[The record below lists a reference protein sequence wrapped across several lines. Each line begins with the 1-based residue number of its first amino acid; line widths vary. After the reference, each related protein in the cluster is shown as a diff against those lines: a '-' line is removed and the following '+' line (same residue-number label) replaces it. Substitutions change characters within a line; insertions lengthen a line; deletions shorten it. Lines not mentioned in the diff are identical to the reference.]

1 MGKDLKE
8 QRKEIDRIDRQ
19 ILRLLNRRARIVLE
33 VGKQKAK
40 EGKGIYD
47 PAREEETLNR
57 LSAENTGPFPQDA
70 LGTVFREIISASRSL
85 EGPLRVCFLGPEG
98 TFTHLATLRHF
109 GSSVQLVSKSSIDEV
124 FTEVEQR
131 GAEFGVVPVENSLE
145 GSIGRTL
152 DLFIDSDL
160 KVFAEVLLPVSH
172 DLLSLSRRLSNIE
185 RVYSHPQ
192 AFAQCRSWL
201 KENLS
206 GREWCEVESTAQAA
220 QKAAADRKGAAIA
233 SEFAGR
239 RYGLHTLKERIEDSA
254 FNVTRFLV
262 ISSRKAKRGRRDK
275 TSLLLSLKDEPGSL
289 FRALEPLARKGINL
303 TKIESRPLKRK
314 AWEYIFFIDLDGHIN
329 EQRIQRPLKEAES
342 HCLFLK
348 VLGSYPKARGA
359 EGE

>member
-1 MGKDLKE
+1 LGKGLKE
-8 QRKEIDRIDRQ
+8 RRNEIDRIDRQ
-19 ILRLLNRRARIVLE
+19 LLRLLNRRARIVLE
-33 VGKQKAK
+33 VGEQKVK

-47 PAREEETLNR
+47 PSREEETLDR
-57 LSAENTGPFPQDA
+57 LSAENPGPFPSEA
-70 LGTVFREIISASRSL
+70 LNTVFREIISASRSL

-109 GSSVQLVSKSSIDEV
+109 GSSVQLVSQGSIDEV
-124 FTEVEQR
+124 FTEVEQQR
-131 GAEFGVVPVENSLE
+131 AEFGVVPVENSLE
-145 GSIGRTL
+145 GSVGRTL
-152 DLFIDSDL
+152 DLFIDSEL

-172 DLLSLSRRLSNIE
+172 DLLSLGGRLTDIK

-206 GREWCEVESTAQAA
+206 DREWCEVDSTAQAA
-220 QKAAADRKGAAIA
+220 RKAAADREGAAIA

-239 RYGLHTLKERIEDSA
+239 KYGLLTLKERIEDSA
-254 FNVTRFLV
+254 FNITRFLV
-262 ISSRKAKRGRRDK
+262 ISRRKAKKSRRDR

-289 FRALEPLARKGINL
+289 FRALKPLAREGINL

-314 AWEYIFFIDLDGHIN
+314 AWEYIFFIDLDGHIS
-329 EQRIQRPLKEAES
+329 EQKIQKALREVEK

-348 VLGSYPKARGA
+348 VLGSYPKARS
-359 EGE
+359 EEVE

>member
-1 MGKDLKE
+1 MGKGLKE
-8 QRKEIDRIDRQ
+8 RRKEIDRIDRQ

-57 LSAENTGPFPQDA
+57 LSAENLGPFPQEA
-70 LGTVFREIISASRSL
+70 LKTVFREIISASRSL

-98 TFTHLATLRHF
+98 SFTHLATLRHL
-109 GSSVQLVSKSSIDEV
+109 GSSVQLVSKSSIDDV

-131 GAEFGVVPVENSLE
+131 RTEFGVVPVENSLE
-145 GSIGRTL
+145 GSVGRTL

-192 AFAQCRSWL
+192 AFAQCRNWL

-206 GREWCEVESTAQAA
+206 NREWREVDSTAQAA
-220 QKAAADRKGAAIA
+220 QKAAADPEGAAIA

-239 RYGLHTLKERIEDSA
+239 RYGLHTLKKRIEDSA
-254 FNVTRFLV
+254 FNITRFLV
-262 ISSRKAKRGRRDK
+262 ISRRKAKKGRRDR

-289 FRALEPLARKGINL
+289 VRALEPLAQEGINL

-314 AWEYIFFIDLDGHIN
+314 AWEYIFFIDLDGHIS
-329 EQRIQRPLKEAES
+329 ERRIQSTLKEVES
-342 HCLFLK
+342 YCLFLK
-348 VLGSYPKARGA
+348 VLGSYPRARG
-359 EGE
+359 EETE